1 MDGAYVRC
9 RALLTQHA
17 AHLAGVAE
25 LLLAKETINQHDI
38 EAIAGPRPWAA
49 NASLKEYIS
58 SAFEEGE
65 KGREREAAE
74 AEAEAKRAAAERK
87 KEAAGV
93 HVAPA

>member
-1 MDGAYVRC
+1 MRALVDGAYVRC

-38 EAIAGPRPWAA
+38 E
-49 NASLKEYIS
+49 
-58 SAFEEGE
+58 GE